1 MSSESRAPSQIPA
14 NKLYV
19 NIAAINSTIFDGSG
33 VATSNILPWVTSDAT
48 AAGLLSTAGMAVLRD
63 MGKTVYLPATG
74 AGAQYSTV
82 LRKVQLVTPSSVGG
96 TDTAGP
102 SGYLTGYIQLGG
114 MTYGGGQGFAS
125 AATAARVARLN

>member
-1 MSSESRAPSQIPA
+1 MSSGLRDSSQNHA

-33 VATSNILPWVTSDAT
+33 VAASNILPWVTTDAT
-48 AAGLLSTAGMAVLRD
+48 AAGMLSTAGMAILRD

-74 AGAQYSTV
+74 AGPHYSTV
-82 LRKVQLVTPSSVGG
+82 LRKVQLVTATSVGG
-96 TDTAGP
+96 TDTNGP

-114 MTYGGGQGFAS
+114 MTYGGGIGTAS
-125 AATAARVARLN
+125 RVARLN